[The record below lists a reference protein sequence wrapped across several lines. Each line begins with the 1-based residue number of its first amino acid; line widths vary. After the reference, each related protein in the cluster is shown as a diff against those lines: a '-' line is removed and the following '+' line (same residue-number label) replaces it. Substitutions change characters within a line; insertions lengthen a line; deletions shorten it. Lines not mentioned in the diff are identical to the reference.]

1 MKKKRKRRGSNKMAK
16 RPAYSQLCKAIEA
29 GHFVFTGELEPKKI
43 LDLSEIIDSAKEMK
57 KTKRIVAANVT
68 DGPQGDAYMSSLV
81 PSYLIQEK
89 AGIEAVWQMTVRD
102 RNRVALFGDVIA
114 GAVLGLKNVLTL
126 TGDHSALGDHK
137 KTRPVYDIDSTQ
149 FCEMLSK
156 MIDDGTDYEGNEI
169 VGGKIEINFGC
180 VANPNAVEPYLE
192 PEILKV
198 GRKVEV
204 GVDFIQTQTAFDID
218 QAKYFLKELERFN
231 VPVLL
236 GLFPLK
242 SHGIAW
248 YFDNYIP
255 GVSVPKDLLAA
266 LKKAEKDNKGNKQ
279 GKYAAIDKINIEFF
293 KPFIAEIKKTTKT
306 AGIHCMAVEYERLFG
321 PLLGDYP
328 EYVK

>member
-1 MKKKRKRRGSNKMAK
+1 MAK
-16 RPAYSQLCKAIEA
+16 RKAYSQLCKAIEE

-43 LDLSEIIDSAKEMK
+43 LDLSEIIHSAKEMK

-81 PSYLIQEK
+81 PSYKVQED
-89 AGIEAVWQMTVRD
+89 AGIEAVWQVTVRD
-102 RNRVALFGDVIA
+102 RNRVALFGDVVA
-114 GAVLGLKNVLTL
+114 GAILGMKNILTL
-126 TGDHSALGDHK
+126 TGDHTALGDHK
-137 KTRPVYDIDSTQ
+137 KGRPVYDIDSTQ
-149 FCEMLSK
+149 FCEMLSI
-156 MIDDGTDYEGNEI
+156 MIDEVTDYEGNELK
-169 VGGKIEINFGC
+169 GGKIEMNFGC
-180 VANPNAVEPYLE
+180 VANPNSNPRE

-198 GRKVEV
+198 GRKVDL

-218 QAKYFLKELERFN
+218 DAKDFLKDLEQYN

-255 GVSVPKDLLAA
+255 GVSVPKDLLKA
-266 LKKAEKDNKGNKQ
+266 LKKAEKDNKGNKP

-293 KPFIAEIKKTTKT
+293 KPFIAEIKKTTKA
-306 AGIHCMAVEYERLFG
+306 AGIHCMAVEYERLFA
-321 PLLGDYP
+321 PLLGEYP